1 MTGDLLPQ
9 RPLLCRI
16 PLLPGESLWSYLA
29 RLAAANGYDSLSL
42 LTRLCNQRLAPLNL
56 PRHNLLEPHHAE
68 TFAVLAALGGLTPR
82 DLANASV
89 HYFARAPLWAE
100 RGSSSLHLA
109 DGAPLQLLD
118 ARIRSKYLLREHA
131 VRFCPECLREA
142 AYHRLAWTLKE
153 IWACL
158 EHRRLLRDRCPNCAA
173 QVSVRDVVR
182 GQCRKCRADLT
193 DSAPDYVLAPFD
205 VFAQQTIRSW
215 WGLAGPA
222 VASTDW
228 PLPDQ
233 PAPILHQLFEL
244 VQDAIRAATSVGPT
258 VLDRYNVQL
267 QAFQSLANWSTGF
280 GNFLRGRLEQQ
291 VRIRSYYSGC
301 DFSGPVHLRDDSPF
315 GFWICGLQDRPGFGF
330 VQEAVDRFLVE
341 NNIRVESGY
350 RRTRLI
356 IEADAELQKIA
367 RSLAEK
373 GMERMARMLESMGED
388 DPESDWAAAGG

>member
-16 PLLPGESLWSYLA
+16 PLLPGESLWSYLT

-42 LTRLCNQRLAPLNL
+42 LTRLCHQRLAPLHL
-56 PRHNLLEPHHAE
+56 HPRHLLEPQHAA

-82 DLANASV
+82 ELANASV

-100 RGSSSLHLA
+100 RGSSSLSLA
-109 DGAPLQLLD
+109 DGAPLPLLD
-118 ARIRSKYLLREHA
+118 ARLRSKYLWREHE
-131 VRFCPECLREA
+131 VRFCPECLQQA

-153 IWACL
+153 VGGCL

-173 QVSVRDVVR
+173 QVSVQDVVR
-182 GQCRKCRADLT
+182 GQCRKCRADL
-193 DSAPDYVLAPFD
+193 AAAMPDDVLTPFD

-222 VASTDW
+222 PTDMDGS
-228 PLPDQ
+228 LPDQ

-244 VQDAIRAATSVGPT
+244 VQDAIRAATAVGPT

-267 QAFQSLANWSTGF
+267 QAFKALADWPTGF

-291 VRIRSYYSGC
+291 VRIWSYYSGC

-330 VQEAVDRFLVE
+330 VQEAVDRFLVA
-341 NNIRVESGY
+341 NNIRVESGC
-350 RRTRLI
+350 RRTRLL
-356 IEADAELQKIA
+356 IEADAELQRIA
-367 RSLAEK
+367 RPLAEK
-373 GMERMARMLESMGED
+373 GLERMARVLESMGED
-388 DPESDWAAAGG
+388 DPESDGAVAGD